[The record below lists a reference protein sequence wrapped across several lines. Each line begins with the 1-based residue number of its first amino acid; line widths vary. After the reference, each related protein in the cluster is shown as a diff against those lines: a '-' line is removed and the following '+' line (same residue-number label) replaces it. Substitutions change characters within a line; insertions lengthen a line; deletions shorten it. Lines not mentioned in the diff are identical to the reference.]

1 MDQEDYSKKVLQK
14 FNMENCKKVETPMA
28 TGVKFYEAG
37 SKTRNVEESSAN
49 NNIPDASEQSDLQ
62 VKEVDVPY
70 REAIGSLMYLMTCT
84 RPDLA
89 SSLQIL
95 SRYMSKPAKEHW
107 EGVKRVLRYLKG
119 TQTHGIMFK
128 KTGNLEITRFCD
140 ADWGGCLDT
149 RRSTS
154 GYVFLICGGAVS
166 WSSKRQNSVALS
178 SCESECMAAA
188 HAAKEAVWQR
198 NIVRELIS
206 KDSGSCDVWQ
216 EITDRKCV
224 GSDDVAIDIHIDN
237 QSAIELLKNPKF
249 HARSKHID
257 IQLNFIRDLIDEN
270 RLNFIFIATEFQVAD
285 ILTKSLPKDK
295 FVFCRTN
302 MGIVELQEIPGNGQ
316 NDSE

>member
-1 MDQEDYSKKVLQK
+1 MDQEHYAIKVLQK
-14 FNMENCKKVETPMA
+14 FNMENCKKTETPMA
-28 TGVKFYEAG
+28 TGVKFCNTGTTSNNAG
-37 SKTRNVEESSAN
+37 EQSAN
-49 NNIPDASEQSDLQ
+49 KSMSECSDLQ

-95 SRYMSKPAKEHW
+95 SRFMTKPAKEHW

-119 TQTHGIMFK
+119 TKSHGILFK
-128 KTGNLEITRFCD
+128 KSGFLKITGFFD
-140 ADWGGCLDT
+140 VDWGGCVDT

-154 GYVFLICGGAVS
+154 GYVFSLCGGAVS

-178 SCESECMAAA
+178 SCESECMSAT

-206 KDSGSCDVWQ
+206 KNSGSRDVWQ
-216 EITDRKCV
+216 KIIDRKCV
-224 GSDDVAIDIHIDN
+224 GDDDVAIDIYIDN

-257 IQLNFIRDLIDEN
+257 IQLNFVRELIDEN

-295 FVFCRTN
+295 TIFCRTG
-302 MGIVELQEIPGNGQ
+302 MGIVEPQENLRDQ
-316 NDSE
+316 RNDDE